1 MSAANTQ
8 RLIGTAVLS
17 ASALLLEI
25 ILTRLFS
32 VLFFPPYVFL
42 VISVAIF
49 GIGIGAALPALRPAL
64 AGTDMPALCA
74 CGGTLS
80 TLILLAVAVLG
91 ASLDL
96 QIILFPLLALPY
108 FFFGWAISSLFS
120 QSAGASHLLYASDL
134 LGAGAA
140 ALIAIP
146 LLDHFGAI
154 NAALIAALGFAIAGL
169 YLARRWHRLIV
180 ALPIGLSAA
189 LFGGNVAAP
198 FLAIDMSSL
207 ATRKA
212 ISGPLNSGG
221 KIAQT
226 HWDAFARTDLVDPGD
241 GGPMRIFVDGGAA
254 SIMPSAAARQ
264 DLIRDVGFFP
274 FATEQPERVFII
286 GPGAGLDVY
295 FALQGKAKAV
305 TAVEVNPASVAL
317 VYEWRGINGDLY
329 NQPQVE
335 LVIDDGRSAL
345 RRATE
350 DYDLIYLSQVV
361 TLAAER
367 GGYALSENTIYTA
380 EAFADYLARLKD
392 DGQIALKLYDEITL
406 TRAVSTALAALRG
419 LGLTDQQAM
428 KHLVAI
434 VDEKSDPPIPLLMIG
449 AAPYTQDDSLVLGA
463 IAREVGF
470 TPLLLPHVLARPPLD
485 AVDSGQASFD
495 TLVDASV
502 DDISPPTDDRPY
514 FFQFER
520 GIPKTLIPLTA
531 VVAVL
536 SLALLTLFFRQWR
549 RASAPATR
557 LMPAFFAML
566 GVGFITLEIYA
577 IQQTRLFLGHPTF
590 AVTIVL
596 ATFLVGG
603 GLGSGVSQRLFRD
616 YRDARPHLTIAGA
629 TASIAILAIVWSLVW
644 HIIAQELLA
653 AGLIARGL
661 AVIFLTLPLA
671 MCMGMPFPQA
681 LDFIGRSDRR
691 QVAVAWSVN
700 GLMTVGGS
708 VVAVLLSI
716 TTGFAAVLWLGCA
729 AYVVATLV
737 LILAHRQAAET

>member
-1 MSAANTQ
+1 MSAVKTQ
-8 RLIGTAVLS
+8 NLIGTAVLS
-17 ASALLLEI
+17 AAALLLEI
-25 ILTRLFS
+25 ALTRLFS

-49 GIGIGAALPALRPAL
+49 GIGIGAAAPALRPL
-64 AGTDMPALCA
+64 MAGANRLPFYA

-80 TLILLAVAVLG
+80 AVLLLAFAVLG

-108 FFFGWAISSLFS
+108 FFFGLAMSSLFS
-120 QSAGASHLLYASDL
+120 QNPGASRLLYMSDL
-134 LGAGAA
+134 LGAGVA

-146 LLDHFGAI
+146 LLDRFGAI
-154 NAALIAALGFAIAGL
+154 NAALVAALGFAIAGL
-169 YLARRWHRLIV
+169 YFATHGSRPIV
-180 ALPIGLSAA
+180 ALCIAVSAA
-189 LFGGNVAAP
+189 LFGGNVIAP
-198 FLAIDMSSL
+198 FLEIDMSSL

-212 ISGPLNSGG
+212 ITGPLNSGG
-221 KIAQT
+221 KILESR
-226 HWDAFARTDLVDPGD
+226 WDAFARTDLVEPGD
-241 GGPMRIFVDGGAA
+241 GGPMRIYVDGGAA

-264 DLIRDVGFFP
+264 GLIRDIGFFP

-295 FALQGKAKAV
+295 FALQGNAETV

-317 VYEWRGINGDLY
+317 VDDWRGINGDLY
-329 NQPQVE
+329 NQPEVE
-335 LVIDDGRSAL
+335 LIIDDGRSAL

-350 DYDLIYLSQVV
+350 GYDLIYLSQVV

-380 EAFADYLARLKD
+380 EAFADYLARLND
-392 DGQIALKLYDEITL
+392 GGQIALKLYDEITL

-419 LGLTDQQAM
+419 LGLTDQEAM
-428 KHLVAI
+428 THLVVI
-434 VDEKSDPPIPLLMIG
+434 VDEKSDPPIPLLMI
-449 AAPYTQDDSLVLGA
+449 AADPYSEDDSLVLGA

-485 AVDSGQASFD
+485 TVANGEASFD
-495 TLVDASV
+495 ALVAASA

-520 GIPKTLIPLTA
+520 GIPATLIPLTI
-531 VVAVL
+531 VVALLFLV
-536 SLALLTLFFRQWR
+536 LLTLYILQWR
-549 RASAPATR
+549 RAGAQAR
-557 LMPAFFAML
+557 RFMPAFFAML
-566 GVGFITLEIYA
+566 GLGFIALEIYA

-603 GLGSGVSQRLFRD
+603 GLGSGLSQRFFRD
-616 YRDARPHLTIAGA
+616 YLNARPHLTNAAA
-629 TASIAILAIVWSLVW
+629 TATIAILAIVWSLVW
-644 HIIAQELLA
+644 PLIARELLA
-653 AGLIARGL
+653 ASLILRGL
-661 AVIFLTLPLA
+661 VVISLTLPLA
-671 MCMGMPFPQA
+671 MCMGIPFPQA
-681 LDFIGRSDRR
+681 LDFVGRSDRR

-700 GLMTVGGS
+700 GLMTVAGS

-716 TTGFAAVLWLGCA
+716 TAGFDSVLWLSCL
-729 AYVVATLV
+729 AYVLATLI
-737 LILAHRQAAET
+737 LLLAHRQAET

>member
-1 MSAANTQ
+1 MSAANPQ

-25 ILTRLFS
+25 VLTRLFS

-42 VISVAIF
+42 VISIAIF
-49 GIGIGAALPALRPAL
+49 GIGIGAALPALRPVMAGANRLAL
-64 AGTDMPALCA
+64 YA
-74 CGGTLS
+74 CGATLS
-80 TLILLAVAVLG
+80 ALLLLAFAVLG
-91 ASLDL
+91 ASLEL

-108 FFFGWAISSLFS
+108 FFFGLAMSSLFS
-120 QSAGASHLLYASDL
+120 QSPGASRLLYMSDL

-146 LLDHFGAI
+146 LLDRFGAI
-154 NAALIAALGFAIAGL
+154 NAALIAALGFAIAGF
-169 YLARRWHRLIV
+169 YFVTHRHRRIV
-180 ALPIGLSAA
+180 ALCIGLSAV

-198 FLAIDMSSL
+198 FLEIDMSSL

-212 ISGPLNSGG
+212 IAGPLNAGG
-221 KIAQT
+221 KILQSR
-226 HWDAFARTDLVDPGD
+226 WDAFARTDLVEPGD
-241 GGPMRIFVDGGAA
+241 GGPMRIYVDGGAA

-295 FALQGKAKAV
+295 FALQGNAKAV

-317 VYEWRGINGDLY
+317 VDEWRGINGDLY
-329 NQPQVE
+329 NQPEVE
-335 LVIDDGRSAL
+335 LIIDDGRSAL

-380 EAFADYLARLKD
+380 EAFADYLARLND
-392 DGQIALKLYDEITL
+392 GGQIALKLYDEITL
-406 TRAVSTALAALRG
+406 TRAVSTALAALRD
-419 LGLTDQQAM
+419 LGLTDEGAM

-434 VDEKSDPPIPLLMIG
+434 VDEKSDPPVPLLMIG
-449 AAPYTQDDSLVLGA
+449 AAPYSEEDSLVLGA

-485 AVDSGQASFD
+485 AVDSGERSFD
-495 TLVDASV
+495 TLVASSA

-520 GIPKTLIPLTA
+520 GIPTTLIPLT
-531 VVAVL
+531 VVVVLL
-536 SLALLTLFFRQWR
+536 SLVLLTLYIRQWR
-549 RASAPATR
+549 RAGVQARR

-566 GVGFITLEIYA
+566 GLGFIALEIYA

-590 AVTIVL
+590 AVTVVL

-603 GLGSGVSQRLFRD
+603 GLGSGLSQRFFRD
-616 YRDARPHLTIAGA
+616 YLDARPHLTNALTTA
-629 TASIAILAIVWSLVW
+629 TIAILALVWSLVW
-644 HIIAQELLA
+644 PVIAQELLA
-653 AGLIARGL
+653 ASLIFRGSV
-661 AVIFLTLPLA
+661 VILLTLPLA
-671 MCMGMPFPQA
+671 MCMGIPFPQA
-681 LDFIGRSDRR
+681 LDFIGRGDRR

-700 GLMTVGGS
+700 GLMTVVGS

-716 TTGFAAVLWLGCA
+716 TTGFASVLWLGCG
-729 AYVVATLV
+729 AYLVATLV
-737 LILAHRQAAET
+737 LIFAHRGAET

>member
-1 MSAANTQ
+1 MAPANPQ
-8 RLIGTAVLS
+8 RLIGAAVLS

-25 ILTRLFS
+25 VLTRLFS

-42 VISVAIF
+42 VISIAIF
-49 GIGIGAALPALRPAL
+49 GIGIGAAAPALRPAM
-64 AGTDMPALCA
+64 AGANRLPLYA

-80 TLILLAVAVLG
+80 ALLLLAFAVLG

-96 QIILFPLLALPY
+96 QIILFPLLALPF
-108 FFFGWAISSLFS
+108 FFFGLAMSSLFS
-120 QSAGASHLLYASDL
+120 QSPGASRLLYMSDL
-134 LGAGAA
+134 FGAGVA

-146 LLDHFGAI
+146 LLDRFGAI
-154 NAALIAALGFAIAGL
+154 NAALVAAMGFAIAGL
-169 YLARRWHRLIV
+169 YLVGRRNRWIV
-180 ALPIGLSAA
+180 ALCIGLPAL
-189 LFGGNVAAP
+189 LFGGNLGAP
-198 FLAIDMSSL
+198 FLEIDMASL

-212 ISGPLNSGG
+212 ITAPLNADGRILQS
-221 KIAQT
+221 
-226 HWDAFARTDLVDPGD
+226 HWDAFARTDLVEPGD
-241 GGPMRIFVDGGAA
+241 GGPLRIYVDGGAA
-254 SIMPSAAARQ
+254 SIMPSAGARQ

-295 FALQGKAKAV
+295 FALQGNAKTV

-317 VYEWRGINGDLY
+317 VDEWRGLNGDLY
-329 NQPQVE
+329 NQPEVE

-392 DGQIALKLYDEITL
+392 GGQIALKLYDEITL

-419 LGLTDQQAM
+419 LGLTDQEAM

-434 VDEKSDPPIPLLMIG
+434 VDEKSDPPVPLLMIG
-449 AAPYTQDDSLVLGA
+449 AAPYTEDDSLVLGA
-463 IAREVGF
+463 IAHEVGF
-470 TPLLLPHVLARPPLD
+470 RPLLLPHVLARPPLD
-485 AVDSGQASFD
+485 AVDSGEASFA
-495 TLVDASV
+495 TLVDASPE
-502 DDISPPTDDRPY
+502 DISPPTDNRPY

-520 GIPKTLIPLTA
+520 GIPKTLIPLTI
-531 VVAVL
+531 VVAFVILVL
-536 SLALLTLFFRQWR
+536 LALHIRQWSR
-549 RASAPATR
+549 REAPATR

-566 GVGFITLEIYA
+566 GLGFIALEIYA
-577 IQQTRLFLGHPTF
+577 IQQTRLFLGHPTY

-603 GLGSGVSQRLFRD
+603 GLGSGMSQVFFRD
-616 YRDARPHLTIAGA
+616 HLDARPHLTNAAA
-629 TASIAILAIVWSLVW
+629 TASIAILALAWSLVW
-644 HIIAQELLA
+644 PLIAQELLA
-653 AGLIARGL
+653 ASMLLRFS
-661 AVIFLTLPLA
+661 AVIILTLPLA
-671 MCMGMPFPQA
+671 MCMGIPFPQA
-681 LDFIGRSDRR
+681 LDFIGRGDRR

-700 GLMTVGGS
+700 GLMTVAGS

-716 TTGFAAVLWLGCA
+716 TTGFASVLWLGCV
-729 AYVVATLV
+729 AYVLATLI
-737 LILAHRQAAET
+737 LIFVHRQAET

>member
-1 MSAANTQ
+1 MSAANPQ
-8 RLIGTAVLS
+8 RLIGTAILS

-25 ILTRLFS
+25 ALTRLFS

-42 VISVAIF
+42 VISIAIF
-49 GIGIGAALPALRPAL
+49 GIGIGAAVPALRPVM
-64 AGTDMPALCA
+64 AGTNRPALYA

-80 TLILLAVAVLG
+80 TLLLLTFAVLG

-108 FFFGWAISSLFS
+108 FFFGLAMSSLFS
-120 QSAGASHLLYASDL
+120 QSPRASRLLYMSDL
-134 LGAGAA
+134 LGAGVA

-146 LLDHFGAI
+146 LLDRFGAI
-154 NAALIAALGFAIAGL
+154 NAALVAALGFAIAGL
-169 YLARRWHRLIV
+169 YLVRQRGSWIV
-180 ALPIGLSAA
+180 ALCIALSAL
-189 LFGGNVAAP
+189 LFVSNVGVA
-198 FLAIDMSSL
+198 FLEIDMSSL

-212 ISGPLNSGG
+212 ITGPLNSGG
-221 KIAQT
+221 KLLQSR
-226 HWDAFARTDLVDPGD
+226 WDAFARTDLVEPGD
-241 GGPMRIFVDGGAA
+241 GGPMRIYVDGGAA

-295 FALQGKAKAV
+295 FALQGNAEAV

-317 VYEWRGINGDLY
+317 VDEWRGLNGDLY
-329 NQPQVE
+329 NQPGVE
-335 LVIDDGRSAL
+335 LIIDDGRSAL

-367 GGYALSENTIYTA
+367 GGYALSENTIYTT

-392 DGQIALKLYDEITL
+392 GGQIALKLYDEITL

-434 VDEKSDPPIPLLMIG
+434 VDEKSDPPVPLLMIG
-449 AAPYTQDDSLVLGA
+449 AEPYKEDDSLVLGA

-470 TPLLLPHVLARPPLD
+470 TPLFLPHVLARPPLD
-485 AVDSGQASFD
+485 AVDSGEASFD
-495 TLVDASV
+495 TLVAASA
-502 DDISPPTDDRPY
+502 DDISSPTDDRPY

-520 GIPKTLIPLTA
+520 GIPTTLVPLTI
-531 VVAVL
+531 VVALVSLVLL
-536 SLALLTLFFRQWR
+536 SLYLRQWR
-549 RASAPATR
+549 RGGARATSS
-557 LMPAFFAML
+557 MPAFFAML
-566 GVGFITLEIYA
+566 GLGFIALEIYA

-603 GLGSGVSQRLFRD
+603 GLGSGISQHFFRD
-616 YRDARPHLTIAGA
+616 YLEARPHLTNAAA
-629 TASIAILAIVWSLVW
+629 TVAIAILAIVWSLVW
-644 HIIAQELLA
+644 PAIGQELLA
-653 AGLIARGL
+653 ASLILRCL
-661 AVIFLTLPLA
+661 VVISLTLPLA
-671 MCMGMPFPQA
+671 VCMGIPFPQA
-681 LDFIGRSDRR
+681 LDFVGRSDRR

-700 GLMTVGGS
+700 GLMTVVGS

-716 TTGFAAVLWLGCA
+716 TTGFASVLWLGCA
-729 AYVVATLV
+729 AYAVATLV
-737 LILAHRQAAET
+737 LIFVHRQAET

>member
-1 MSAANTQ
+1 MAPANPQ
-8 RLIGTAVLS
+8 RLIGAAVLS

-25 ILTRLFS
+25 VLTRLFS

-42 VISVAIF
+42 VISIAIF
-49 GIGIGAALPALRPAL
+49 GIGIGAAAPALRPAM
-64 AGTDMPALCA
+64 AGANRLPLYA

-80 TLILLAVAVLG
+80 ALLLLAFAVLG

-96 QIILFPLLALPY
+96 QIILFPLLATPY
-108 FFFGWAISSLFS
+108 FFFGLAMSSLFS
-120 QSAGASHLLYASDL
+120 QSPGASRLLYMSDL
-134 LGAGAA
+134 LGAGVA

-146 LLDHFGAI
+146 LLDRFGAI
-154 NAALIAALGFAIAGL
+154 NAALVAAMGFAIAGL
-169 YLARRWHRLIV
+169 YLVRQRNRWIV
-180 ALPIGLSAA
+180 ALCIGLPAL
-189 LFGGNVAAP
+189 LFGGNLGAP
-198 FLAIDMSSL
+198 FLEIDMASL

-212 ISGPLNSGG
+212 ITAPLNAGG
-221 KIAQT
+221 RILQS
-226 HWDAFARTDLVDPGD
+226 HWDAFARTDLVEPGD
-241 GGPMRIFVDGGAA
+241 GGPLRIYVDGGAA
-254 SIMPSAAARQ
+254 SIMPSAGARQ

-295 FALQGKAKAV
+295 FALQGNAKAV

-317 VYEWRGINGDLY
+317 VDEWRGLNGDLY
-329 NQPQVE
+329 NQPEVE

-350 DYDLIYLSQVV
+350 DYNLIYLSQVV

-380 EAFADYLARLKD
+380 EAFTDYLARLKAG
-392 DGQIALKLYDEITL
+392 GQIALKLYDEITL

-419 LGLTDQQAM
+419 LGLTDQEAM
-428 KHLVAI
+428 KHLVGI
-434 VDEKSDPPIPLLMIG
+434 VDEKSDPPVPLLMIG
-449 AAPYTQDDSLVLGA
+449 AAPYTEDDSLVLGA

-470 TPLLLPHVLARPPLD
+470 RPLLLPHVLARPPLD
-485 AVDSGQASFD
+485 AVDSGEASFA
-495 TLVDASV
+495 TLVDASP
-502 DDISPPTDDRPY
+502 DDISPPTDNRPY

-520 GIPKTLIPLTA
+520 GIPKTLIPLTI
-531 VVAVL
+531 VVAFVILVL
-536 SLALLTLFFRQWR
+536 LALHIRQWR
-549 RASAPATR
+549 RRESPVTR

-566 GVGFITLEIYA
+566 GLGFIALEIYA
-577 IQQTRLFLGHPTF
+577 IQQTRLFLGHPTY

-603 GLGSGVSQRLFRD
+603 GLGSGMSQVFFRD
-616 YRDARPHLTIAGA
+616 HLDARPHLTNAAA

-644 HIIAQELLA
+644 PLIAQELLA
-653 AGLIARGL
+653 ASMLLRFS
-661 AVIFLTLPLA
+661 AVIILTLPLA
-671 MCMGMPFPQA
+671 MCMGIPFPQA
-681 LDFIGRSDRR
+681 LDFIGRGDRR

-700 GLMTVGGS
+700 GLMTVAGS

-716 TTGFAAVLWLGCA
+716 TTGFASVLWLGCA
-729 AYVVATLV
+729 AYVLATLV
-737 LILAHRQAAET
+737 LIFVHRQAET

>member
-1 MSAANTQ
+1 MSAANPQ
-8 RLIGTAVLS
+8 RLVGTAVLS

-25 ILTRLFS
+25 ALTRLFS

-49 GIGIGAALPALRPAL
+49 GIGIGAAMPALRPDMAGAKRTAL
-64 AGTDMPALCA
+64 YA
-74 CGGTLS
+74 CGATLS
-80 TLILLAVAVLG
+80 TLLLLSFAVLG
-91 ASLDL
+91 ASLGL

-108 FFFGWAISSLFS
+108 IFFGLAMSSLFS
-120 QSAGASHLLYASDL
+120 QSPAASRLLYMSDL
-134 LGAGAA
+134 MGAGVA

-146 LLDHFGAI
+146 LLDRFGAI
-154 NAALIAALGFAIAGL
+154 DAALIAAIGFAIGGI
-169 YLARRWHRLIV
+169 YLVTRHSRWIV
-180 ALPIGLSAA
+180 ALCLALSAV
-189 LFGGNVAAP
+189 LFGGNVAAN
-198 FLAIDMSSL
+198 FLDIDMASL

-212 ISGPLNSGG
+212 ISDPLQAGG
-221 KIAQT
+221 KILQS
-226 HWDAFARTDLVDPGD
+226 HWDALARTDLVEPGD
-241 GGPMRIFVDGGAA
+241 SASMRIYVDGGAA

-264 DLIRDVGFFP
+264 DLIRDIGFFP

-295 FALQGKAKAV
+295 FALQGKAQMV

-317 VYEWRGINGDLY
+317 VDEWRGIHGDLY
-329 NQPQVE
+329 GRPEVE
-335 LVIDDGRSAL
+335 LIIDDGRSAL
-345 RRATE
+345 RRAAE

-392 DGQIALKLYDEITL
+392 GGQIALKLYDEITL
-406 TRAVSTALAALRG
+406 TRAVSTALSALRG
-419 LGLTDQQAM
+419 LGLTDQRAM

-434 VDEKSDPPIPLLMIG
+434 VDEKSDPPVPLLMIG
-449 AAPYTQDDSLVLGA
+449 AAPYTKDDSLVLGA

-485 AVDSGQASFD
+485 AVDSGEESFD
-495 TLVDASV
+495 TLVDASA
-502 DDISPPTDDRPY
+502 DDISAPTDDRPY

-520 GIPKTLIPLTA
+520 GIPMTLIPLA
-531 VVAVL
+531 VVVALVSL
-536 SLALLTLFFRQWR
+536 VLALLYIRHWR
-549 RASAPATR
+549 RAEVQATR
-557 LMPAFFAML
+557 AMPAFFAML
-566 GVGFITLEIYA
+566 GLGFIALEIYA

-603 GLGSGVSQRLFRD
+603 GLGSGISQRFFRD
-616 YRDARPHLTIAGA
+616 YLERRPQLTTA
-629 TASIAILAIVWSLVW
+629 TIAILALAWSLAWPVVS
-644 HIIAQELLA
+644 QELLA
-653 AGLIARGL
+653 ASLISRGL
-661 AVIFLTLPLA
+661 VVIVLTLPLA
-671 MCMGMPFPQA
+671 MCMGIPFPQA

-700 GLMTVGGS
+700 GLMTVVGS
-708 VVAVLLSI
+708 VAAVLLSI
-716 TTGFAAVLWLGCA
+716 TSGFASVLWLGCG
-729 AYVVATLV
+729 AYVLATL
-737 LILAHRQAAET
+737 ILVFVQRREKT